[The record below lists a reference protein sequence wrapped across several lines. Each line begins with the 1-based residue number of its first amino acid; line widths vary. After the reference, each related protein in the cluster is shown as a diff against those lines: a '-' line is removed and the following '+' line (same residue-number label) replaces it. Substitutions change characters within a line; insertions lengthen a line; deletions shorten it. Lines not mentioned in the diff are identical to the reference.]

1 MNGTRPERFGD
12 TKFVAGM
19 RAKRVM
25 SRQLLGDLFGKRRI
39 QPASDI
45 NRRQLLVLAL
55 VISFELLA
63 LNLDFRLF
71 RVCLRVPPST

>member
-1 MNGTRPERFGD
+1 
-12 TKFVAGM
+12 M